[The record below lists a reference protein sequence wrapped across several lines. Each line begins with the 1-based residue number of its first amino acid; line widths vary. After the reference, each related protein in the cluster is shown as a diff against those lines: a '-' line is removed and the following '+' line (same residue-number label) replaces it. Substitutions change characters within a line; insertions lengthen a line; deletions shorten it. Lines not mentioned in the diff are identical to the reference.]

1 MFIPFQPL
9 DRLAESLSMADVS
22 LIGIYPENEG
32 VIMPSKLYGLL
43 AVGKP
48 IICVSDP
55 KSEVIEILKRAGAG
69 LYSSIDDPKEL
80 AQKIGAV
87 LDDPKKAQEM
97 GENGRRYFLER
108 FERKRVTR
116 EWKEALEAVESKE

>member
-43 AVGKP
+43 AVGRP

-55 KSEVIEILKRAGAG
+55 KSEVVEILNQVNAG

-80 AQKIGAV
+80 AQKIVAI
-87 LDDPKKAQEM
+87 LDDPEKAKDM
-97 GENGRRYFLER
+97 GQNGRQYFLER
-108 FERKRVTR
+108 FERKMVTR
-116 EWKEALEAVESKE
+116 EWKEALEEVRN